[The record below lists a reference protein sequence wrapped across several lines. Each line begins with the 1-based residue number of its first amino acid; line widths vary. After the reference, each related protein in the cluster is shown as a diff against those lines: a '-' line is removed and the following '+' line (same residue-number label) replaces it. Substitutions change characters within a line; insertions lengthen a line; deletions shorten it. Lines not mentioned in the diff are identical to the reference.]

1 MVESRVG
8 KHFKAG
14 ADGSA
19 FGIVGA
25 VDEARD
31 TCLDNGACTHAAGLN
46 GNVERGISKTVVGQ
60 QAGGLAQNDNLC
72 VSRWVVVADGAVAGT
87 GEDLAIVDEH
97 GADRDFAS
105 YRCGARFGQGFL
117 HELDVSFHLRREN
130 NMRREQKRNEA
141 NAQVLIEGVE

>member
-25 VDEARD
+25 IDEARD
-31 TCLDNGACTHAAGLN
+31 ARLDDCACTHAARLDGD
-46 GNVERGISKTVVGQ
+46 VERGIGKTVVGQ
-60 QAGGLAQNDNLC
+60 EAGGLAQNDNLC
-72 VSRWVVVADGAVAGT
+72 VSCWVVVADGAVAGT

-97 GADRDFAS
+97 GADRDFAG

-117 HELDVSFHLRREN
+117 HELDVSFHLPREDS
-130 NMRREQKRNEA
+130 MFHGGLCRLS
-141 NAQVLIEGVE
+141 V